1 MNEKEMDEAALEDY
15 SRLVNELISARRELS
30 RLNAELRRKEAFL
43 MDILQVA
50 PSIIYAADTSS
61 RKIIFANRSLSA
73 ELGYPPGD
81 YNEKSGI
88 PLNLVHPDD
97 RDAVREFRSR
107 GRSESVGELHF
118 RVRRSDGSF
127 VWYRA
132 REKIAADESESDGKI
147 VIGSLEEI
155 TGLKMRELA
164 LKTES
169 MRDFLTGLLNRRGF
183 LEAVENRLKK
193 ASQRSMLLFIDLDHF
208 KHINDRYGHEA
219 GDEALKAFA
228 HILEGS
234 LRADDI
240 PARWGGDEFIAF
252 LSDAGSEAF
261 DIVHHRI
268 LERLEHFNRMHEYPW
283 KLSISVGSSV
293 YGENGVTSLHA
304 LIAEADARM
313 YASRQHKGLQG

>member
-1 MNEKEMDEAALEDY
+1 MNDKQIDEAALEDY
-15 SRLVNELISARRELS
+15 SRLVNELTSAQRELS
-30 RLNAELRRKEAFL
+30 RLNAELQRKETFL
-43 MDILQVA
+43 RDILQVA

-61 RKIIFANRSLSA
+61 RKMLFANRKLSA
-73 ELGYPPGD
+73 ELGFPPGEYD
-81 YNEKSGI
+81 EESGI
-88 PLNLVHPDD
+88 PLSLVHPEDW
-97 RDAVREFRSR
+97 DAIRALRSGKR
-107 GRSESVGELHF
+107 GDIVSEAHF
-118 RVRRSDGSF
+118 RVRRADGTY

-132 REKIAADESESDGKI
+132 REKTVAVDLLNNGKI

-155 TGLKMRELA
+155 TGLKLRELS

-183 LEAVENRLKK
+183 MEAAEGRLKK
-193 ASQRSMLLFIDLDHF
+193 TTARSMLLFIDLDHF